1 MNSCE
6 HCLSLAAEI
15 TATRAIVERLEKTV
29 IETATEMAATRAVM
43 ESMQKTLLGN
53 GQPGRCA
60 EHGVRIARLERW
72 RSWITGALAVLGV
85 LCTAAVTVGAAVAVE
100 HFKR

>member
-1 MNSCE
+1 MQTCPHCE
-6 HCLSLAAEI
+6 SLAAEMRE
-15 TATRAIVERLEKTV
+15 TRSMLEHLV
-29 IETATEMAATRAVM
+29 AEIAETRAVV
-43 ESMQKTLLGN
+43 EGMQRTLLGN

-72 RSWITGALAVLGV
+72 RSWITGALAVIGILWMAIV
-85 LCTAAVTVGAAVAVE
+85 SVAAGIAVE

>member
-1 MNSCE
+1 MAHCE
-6 HCLSLAAEI
+6 HCENLAVEI
-15 TATRAIVERLEKTV
+15 RETRSIVERLV
-29 IETATEMAATRAVM
+29 SETAATRTVV
-43 ESMQKTLLGN
+43 EGMQKTLLGN

-72 RSWITGALAVLGV
+72 RSWITGALAIVGILWMALV
-85 LCTAAVTVGAAVAVE
+85 SVAAGLAVE

>member
-1 MNSCE
+1 MAHCE
-6 HCLSLAAEI
+6 HCENLAVEI
-15 TATRAIVERLEKTV
+15 RETRSIVERLV
-29 IETATEMAATRAVM
+29 SETAATRTVV
-43 ESMQKTLLGN
+43 EGMQKTLLGN

-72 RSWITGALAVLGV
+72 RSWITGALAIVGILWMA
-85 LCTAAVTVGAAVAVE
+85 LVTVAAGLAVE

>member
-1 MNSCE
+1 MQSCA
-6 HCLSLAAEI
+6 HCETLAAEMREMRSTVEHLVAEM
-15 TATRAIVERLEKTV
+15 TATRTIVEG
-29 IETATEMAATRAVM
+29 
-43 ESMQKTLLGN
+43 MQKTLLGN

-72 RSWITGALAVLGV
+72 RSWMAGALAVIGILWM
-85 LCTAAVTVGAAVAVE
+85 AAVTVAAAVAVE

>member
-1 MNSCE
+1 MAHCE
-6 HCLSLAAEI
+6 HCENLAVEI
-15 TATRAIVERLEKTV
+15 RETRSIVERLV
-29 IETATEMAATRAVM
+29 SETAATRTVV
-43 ESMQKTLLGN
+43 EGMQKTLLGN

-72 RSWITGALAVLGV
+72 RSWITGALAIVGILWMALITV
-85 LCTAAVTVGAAVAVE
+85 AAGLAVE

>member
-1 MNSCE
+1 MAHCE
-6 HCLSLAAEI
+6 HCENLAVEI
-15 TATRAIVERLEKTV
+15 RETRSIVEHLV
-29 IETATEMAATRAVM
+29 SETAATRTVV
-43 ESMQKTLLGN
+43 EGMQKTLLGN

-72 RSWITGALAVLGV
+72 RSWITGALAIVGILWMA
-85 LCTAAVTVGAAVAVE
+85 LVTVAAGLAVE